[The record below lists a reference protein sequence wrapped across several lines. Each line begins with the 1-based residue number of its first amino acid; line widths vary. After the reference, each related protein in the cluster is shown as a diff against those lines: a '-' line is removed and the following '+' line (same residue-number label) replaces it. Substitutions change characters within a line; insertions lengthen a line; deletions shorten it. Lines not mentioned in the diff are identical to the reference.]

1 MVWDYNDYILE
12 AEKQLSDASVYK
24 DVFFNEKNLQEFVGT
39 SSELFQNLKSKGKI
53 SDKQLK
59 DFTCEHRN
67 VSNFVFYQRFARS
80 YIMFL

>member
-53 SDKQLK
+53 SD
-59 DFTCEHRN
+59 
-67 VSNFVFYQRFARS
+67 
-80 YIMFL
+80 